1 MAYNILSGTVIAA
14 QTYGPGGIVQNAIVS
29 GNLSTSDGASIVNIP
44 RVTSPVNNGLITN
57 VNGNANTLTCES
69 NLKFDGSVL
78 SVTGEITASIGVSA
92 SYFRGDGRYLTG
104 ITSSSGTS
112 RLTVNGIGDTNGNLI
127 VGFNYGSA
135 AFTSARNWRTP
146 SSPTVG
152 DVVRIKAP
160 TGVSAANTLTIIGYA
175 DHTLDGLGSVV
186 ISSPHTA
193 VELCYVVSGSYRI
206 F

>member
-29 GNLSTSDGASIVNIP
+29 GNLSTSDGSSIVNVP

-69 NLKFDGSVL
+69 NLKFDGSAL

-104 ITSSSGTS
+104 ITASSGGGS
-112 RLTVNGIGDTNGNLI
+112 LTVNGIGDAAGTLI

-135 AFTSARNWRTP
+135 AFTSTRIWTTP
-146 SSPTVG
+146 TSPTVG
-152 DVVRIKAP
+152 DVVRVKAP
-160 TGVSAANTLTIIGYA
+160 AGVSSTNILTIEGYA
-175 DHTLDGLGSVV
+175 DHTIDGLTSVPV
-186 ISSPHTA
+186 ISPYGA
-193 VELCYVVSGSYRI
+193 VALCYVVSGSYRI